1 MQNREAFLAH
11 GGEAFDYVPCLNST
25 PPQVDLYEHV
35 VLKHAQGWPDDLV
48 LELRTMPAD
57 APALVAEAY
66 RIQTAIWLSTEGSL
80 LAAYPNAAEVP
91 RRIGDKGWAAVPL
104 RVDGR
109 TTGAI
114 GLGFPRPRDLDAE
127 ERRFVLTVAQL
138 LAQALERARLRD
150 A

>member
-1 MQNREAFLAH
+1 MVRASRS
-11 GGEAFDYVPCLNST
+11 GE
-25 PPQVDLYEHV
+25 
-35 VLKHAQGWPDDLV
+35 VLEVLHAQGWPDDLA
-48 LELRTMPAD
+48 LAMRTMRAD